1 MKYPTPEDP
10 ARAPVW
16 ENYAVAQAA
25 AATLGL
31 IPVHTLAYGVEVDGT
46 RLRLRFQLSEV
57 TETDYE
63 DIDDIVGDFEDLVGP
78 DVEVDFLLEVL
89 EWRQLSPHD
98 GVRWVYLSRAD

>member
-1 MKYPTPEDP
+1 MKYPSPEDP

-16 ENYAVAQAA
+16 ENYVIAQAVEA
-25 AATLGL
+25 SRGH
-31 IPVHTLAYGVEVDGT
+31 IPEHTLAYGVEVDGT

-57 TETDYE
+57 TETDDE

-89 EWRQLSPHD
+89 EWRRLSPHD
-98 GVRWVYLSRAD
+98 GVCWVYLSRVD